1 MDQISMLFEKFNITI
16 HSSNSFLI
24 ELLAHN
30 IKVVG
35 LPSIIA
41 LSIISSDFGWSVF
54 FPLLIWKRWLELLKR
69 WRSFS
74 KKICWAMMQA
84 SKLAIFHRIDWDS
97 SIDEVF
103 SWMEDWTFMQPGIN
117 GLTHVAYERHCFLFI
132 NLTSVKLPLELDMRR
147 NMRRYV
153 MRRNV
158 S

>member
-54 FPLLIWKRWLELLKR
+54 FPLLIWKRWLELLLKR

-103 SWMEDWTFMQPGIN
+103 LDGGLDFHAAKHQWAYTCRLWTPLLSFHQLDLSNKIN
-117 GLTHVAYERHCFLFI
+117 FTTC
-132 NLTSVKLPLELDMRR
+132 
-147 NMRRYV
+147 
-153 MRRNV
+153 
-158 S
+158 